1 MQNINKARINGIDI
15 SYVKYVNNKNN
26 SYKFYLFLLVY
37 FLKGILMSILVRFS
51 PPSMTAEQ
59 YDTIVERLYKE
70 GVHPD
75 PGLELELCFGT
86 GDQMKVSLLFDSKE
100 HFESFGAKIG
110 PVLSEMGMDP
120 GEPEVIELHKVIRR
134 KK

>member
-1 MQNINKARINGIDI
+1 
-15 SYVKYVNNKNN
+15 
-26 SYKFYLFLLVY
+26 
-37 FLKGILMSILVRFS
+37 MSILVRFS

-86 GDQMKVSLLFDSKE
+86 GDQMKVLFQPSKASL
-100 HFESFGAKIG
+100 
-110 PVLSEMGMDP
+110 
-120 GEPEVIELHKVIRR
+120 KVNNKVKVPISIYL
-134 KK
+134 KV

>member
-1 MQNINKARINGIDI
+1 MFNFHRI
-15 SYVKYVNNKNN
+15 
-26 SYKFYLFLLVY
+26 
-37 FLKGILMSILVRFS
+37 LKESLMSILVRFS

-59 YDTIVERLYKE
+59 YDAIVERLYKE

-75 PGLELELCFGT
+75 PGLELELCFGS
-86 GDQMKVSLLFDSKE
+86 GDKMKVSLLFDSKE

-120 GEPEVIELHKVIRR
+120 GEPELIELHKVIRR
-134 KK
+134 KN

>member
-1 MQNINKARINGIDI
+1 
-15 SYVKYVNNKNN
+15 
-26 SYKFYLFLLVY
+26 
-37 FLKGILMSILVRFS
+37 MSILVRFS

-70 GVHPD
+70 GIHPD